1 MASRIMH
8 LAVADA
14 LVNTNGFLSGEEA
27 KKWFL
32 FGSLLPDASST
43 KASHFPKYM
52 PDDNGAEIW
61 KTFDLSAFRKL
72 YGEKLQTDPLYLGY
86 YLHLVQDIVFR
97 KIMYGETDYDPHVPG
112 NIPLL
117 YEDYRTVGGWIIRTR
132 RLTLPD
138 VPDIPE
144 NLEREQKLLGRFPFR
159 LAEFEEELKKDF
171 LISGPDEAETKE
183 THFLHR
189 GTTERFV
196 NESVDL
202 CQTEIRWMLGKESV
216 HLDEDAFRWRAE
228 SGKSPNTSLNNR

>member
-14 LVNTNGFLSGEEA
+14 LVNTNGFLSDEEV
-27 KKWFL
+27 KKRFL

-52 PDDNGAEIW
+52 PDDNGTDVW
-61 KTFDLSAFRKL
+61 KTFDLSAFREL
-72 YGEKLQTDPLYLGY
+72 YGEKLRADPLYLGY
-86 YLHLVQDIVFR
+86 YLHLVQDILFR

-117 YEDYRTVGGWIIRTR
+117 YEDYRTVGGWIIRER

-138 VPDIPE
+138 VPDG
-144 NLEREQKLLGRFPFR
+144 LEREQNLLGRFPFR

-171 LISGPDEAETKE
+171 LISGLVEGKTKA

-189 GTTERFV
+189 ETAERFV
-196 NESVDL
+196 NESIDL
-202 CQTEIRWMLGKESV
+202 CQTEIRWLLGTKSV
-216 HLDEDAFRWRAE
+216 HLDENAFRWLAE
-228 SGKSPNTSLNNR
+228 SR

>member
-14 LVNTNGFLSGEEA
+14 LVNTNGFLSGKEA
-27 KKWFL
+27 KTRFL

-52 PDDNGAEIW
+52 PDDNGAEVW
-61 KTFDLSAFRKL
+61 KTFDLSSFRDL
-72 YGEKLQTDPLYLGY
+72 YGEKLRIDPLYLGY

-117 YEDYRTVGGWIIRTR
+117 YEDYRTVGGRIIRER
-132 RLTLPD
+132 RLALPD
-138 VPDIPE
+138 VPED
-144 NLEREQKLLGRFPFR
+144 LEREQNLLGRFPFR

-171 LISGPDEAETKE
+171 LISGLVEGKTKA

-189 GTTERFV
+189 ETAERFV

-202 CQTEIRWMLGKESV
+202 CQTEILWLLGAESRV
-216 HLDEDAFRWRAE
+216 HLDENAFRWRAE
-228 SGKSPNTSLNNR
+228 SR